1 MMHALL
7 GRMDGCYP
15 NGSMTHEG
23 WTQPALRDF
32 LSYADKQGVRVV
44 TIWAM
49 NDECGSLCY
58 PKSSYTCPWFLAE
71 LRRFVLGGE

>member
-1 MMHALL
+1 
-7 GRMDGCYP
+7 MDGCYP

-23 WTQPALRDF
+23 WTQPTLRDF
-32 LSYADKQGVRVV
+32 LSWQGVRVV

-58 PKSSYTCPWFLAE
+58 PKSSYTCPWFLEE
-71 LRRFVLGGE
+71 LRRFVLGGG